1 MHPRIGVPLA
11 VILVLLS
18 AISYMTN
25 DQIDEWIKDNSV
37 QIEGDEIELLGLQK
51 DEMWPVLI
59 ADFDITNSDWGPS
72 EAEDLLIPKA
82 SNYFKQISSK
92 DIELDVDVY
101 PSMTIPKNRLEYY
114 GADSGDLRDS
124 TSDGTHLPMEL
135 AREVIED
142 QIDIVNWSKY
152 DLDNDGWVD
161 RLLILHTSI
170 GQELGGDTNRIWS
183 HYTTFDEVIELP
195 GDLKIGHYTMASLA
209 TGENGFG
216 TMMHEML
223 HQLGAYDLYPSHGSS
238 NQYPWKGLGD
248 WDIMANGNWN
258 GGGKW
263 PAIPS
268 ASTLVDIGGNSF
280 NELDMS
286 WIDSGQEQCNGPNM
300 ILESRTRGG
309 DSMKMKISQHEN
321 IWIEYRESYGF
332 DSYLPGEG
340 VLVTYQDMSVGD
352 FEDNELN
359 TNPNRPYLSVVEADE
374 NNALKT
380 GLNDGESTDLFTD
393 GMKFGNKGV
402 PIRNHDGFLVPWTVN
417 IDIQDQVYVNL
428 SSDNCN
434 QILKLDAPDHGASL
448 LPNENL
454 IISMISKQNCLLN
467 SSLTSSDGRVLSTN
481 TTSLSANEEELIS
494 FYFSSMG
501 NTNSEA
507 VVSGTISCGDS
518 MLDLRTKI
526 TTLGRRPVT
535 GFIEGEIGAYGKTV
549 FEVLIDSQGTEMQR
563 FNLEIDGPMSR
574 ITTVESTI
582 DLDGNDVVSLII
594 EPNGLLSPNM
604 LVKGELEFYDTS
616 GEKWTIELELTA
628 KNDES
633 NSFRELITP
642 GITISIACLLAA
654 LWVILGI
661 KERTKN
667 IKNDEHQTV
676 DENIDHI
683 TSQPQVELD
692 AWGRP
697 LDEF

>member
-1 MHPRIGVPLA
+1 
-11 VILVLLS
+11 
-18 AISYMTN
+18 
-25 DQIDEWIKDNSV
+25 
-37 QIEGDEIELLGLQK
+37 
-51 DEMWPVLI
+51 
-59 ADFDITNSDWGPS
+59 
-72 EAEDLLIPKA
+72 
-82 SNYFKQISSK
+82 
-92 DIELDVDVY
+92 
-101 PSMTIPKNRLEYY
+101 
-114 GADSGDLRDS
+114 
-124 TSDGTHLPMEL
+124 
-135 AREVIED
+135 
-142 QIDIVNWSKY
+142 
-152 DLDNDGWVD
+152 
-161 RLLILHTSI
+161 
-170 GQELGGDTNRIWS
+170 
-183 HYTTFDEVIELP
+183 
-195 GDLKIGHYTMASLA
+195 
-209 TGENGFG
+209 
-216 TMMHEML
+216 
-223 HQLGAYDLYPSHGSS
+223 
-238 NQYPWKGLGD
+238 
-248 WDIMANGNWN
+248 
-258 GGGKW
+258 
-263 PAIPS
+263 
-268 ASTLVDIGGNSF
+268 
-280 NELDMS
+280 
-286 WIDSGQEQCNGPNM
+286 
-300 ILESRTRGG
+300 
-309 DSMKMKISQHEN
+309 
-321 IWIEYRESYGF
+321 
-332 DSYLPGEG
+332 
-340 VLVTYQDMSVGD
+340 
-352 FEDNELN
+352 
-359 TNPNRPYLSVVEADE
+359 
-374 NNALKT
+374 
-380 GLNDGESTDLFTD
+380 
-393 GMKFGNKGV
+393 
-402 PIRNHDGFLVPWTVN
+402 
-417 IDIQDQVYVNL
+417 
-428 SSDNCN
+428 
-434 QILKLDAPDHGASL
+434 
-448 LPNENL
+448 
-454 IISMISKQNCLLN
+454 MISKQNCLLN